1 MKWMIKL
8 TTVSFSI
15 IIFFSTAT
23 SQSLNGFDLK
33 GALIPVDEIRRG
45 GPPRDGIPSVDDPKF
60 TTAPSATYPKDG
72 DRVLGVYYKGVAKA
86 YPIRIM
92 DWHEIVNDTFNGHPV
107 VITYCPLCGS
117 GIAFDARI
125 KGKDRTFGVSGL
137 LYNSD
142 VLLYDRQSA
151 SLWSQLLAKAVT
163 GPLKGTE
170 LKIVSTANT
179 TWRNWKKRYPET
191 LVLTTET
198 GYARDYARTP
208 YGNYDRSTD
217 IMFPV
222 DNLDNTYHPKERV
235 LGVEV
240 DGKYKAYPFEE
251 LAKAGPRVKDNFS
264 GKTLDIRYDKK
275 NQIAEILNEAEQDIN
290 SFVSFWFAWAAF
302 YEDTEV
308 FRAD

>member
-142 VLLYDRQSA
+142 VLLYDRQSE

-208 YGNYDRSTD
+208 YGKYDRSTD